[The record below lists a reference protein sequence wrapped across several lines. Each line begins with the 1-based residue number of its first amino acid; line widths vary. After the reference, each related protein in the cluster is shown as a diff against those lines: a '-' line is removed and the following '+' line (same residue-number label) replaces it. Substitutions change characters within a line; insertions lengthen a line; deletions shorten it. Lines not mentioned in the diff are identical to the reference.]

1 MHKQLTIR
9 YMTFW
14 EKSTTRFS
22 NDNKKCKQIAS
33 PQMTQIAAYIFWSLP
48 NGMARTVHDPKW
60 SRPQMIPQ
68 FFSQCTRLK
77 WPARNYWNG
86 MGWRL
91 VPEDA
96 RITRIKYNINCWVPG
111 HDTSKSVAIPK
122 ELWGDSLYSF
132 LFLVYIVTSHGFNV
146 LIQYSVDNQTKKQT
160 ILTIILKNTVFLT

>member
-33 PQMTQIAAYIFWSLP
+33 PQMTQIVAYIFWSLP

-68 FFSQCTRLK
+68 FFSHATEMTREELLE
-77 WPARNYWNG
+77 WNG
-86 MGWRL
+86 MTFNSWR
-91 VPEDA
+91 
-96 RITRIKYNINCWVPG
+96 C
-111 HDTSKSVAIPK
+111 
-122 ELWGDSLYSF
+122 
-132 LFLVYIVTSHGFNV
+132 
-146 LIQYSVDNQTKKQT
+146 
-160 ILTIILKNTVFLT
+160 

>member
-60 SRPQMIPQ
+60 SPTPNDPPI
-68 FFSQCTRLK
+68 FFTRD
-77 WPARNYWNG
+77 WNDPRGIIG
-86 MGWRL
+86 MEWDD
-91 VPEDA
+91 V
-96 RITRIKYNINCWVPG
+96 
-111 HDTSKSVAIPK
+111 
-122 ELWGDSLYSF
+122 
-132 LFLVYIVTSHGFNV
+132 
-146 LIQYSVDNQTKKQT
+146 
-160 ILTIILKNTVFLT
+160 

>member
-48 NGMARTVHDPKW
+48 NGMARTVHDLKW

-68 FFSQCTRLK
+68 FVSHATEMTREELLE
-77 WPARNYWNG
+77 WNG
-86 MGWRL
+86 MTFNSWR
-91 VPEDA
+91 
-96 RITRIKYNINCWVPG
+96 C
-111 HDTSKSVAIPK
+111 
-122 ELWGDSLYSF
+122 
-132 LFLVYIVTSHGFNV
+132 
-146 LIQYSVDNQTKKQT
+146 
-160 ILTIILKNTVFLT
+160 